1 MQLPSPQYYL
11 MKTKTNFAFYFHLK
25 KDRSIAVKSFDDKNQ
40 FLEEEVVVPQP
51 VLDYAVAIDRNDYLH
66 LICITSDG
74 VLSYYIRSNSQWNH
88 RQISKVD
95 TKSNVYRN
103 LVLIIKNKDTHILCN
118 KTNFTNPAITSIEH
132 MYWND
137 KGMKKVTVTTYL
149 PGKYS
154 SPFQVD
160 IDSVGNLHLVYKVLH
175 HKNNQLYYSFYSIFN
190 KKWNNGEIISNL
202 QEDHSHPHILIDK
215 QDNLHLVWC
224 TIEDNNFTLKYK
236 RKMKISGLKSKWSSQ
251 KSLSDKNAN
260 NYSPLLL
267 HEGSALKVLNRQN
280 DRFNEVISED
290 FGGNWRNTTASQ
302 RFNPQELT
310 LIKYGTNSDLEKINT
325 SISKVYGEIGD
336 YISIIGTNLF
346 PVPIPPAE
354 PEPQPKPQPSSKPE
368 KLLEERSVVETRAV
382 EPKVEIEEVTENNTE
397 VEPKEP
403 HKEEVSKEN
412 AKIISSEVK
421 TESKESP
428 IESLVKTSQQSA
440 HEQIKD
446 TIQEAIEEL
455 PQGIQMDENLKSL
468 VQEVQNYINKMVI
481 EVEKIEESK
490 KVLQEKATQ
499 PPEDFA
505 NSQTFQQFQSNL
517 TELNHQLTTIET
529 EEFELQKELDQ
540 FQKKIYA
547 IEDRMIQFKKQLL
560 ELEDKVMKI
569 PSLQSSLVNRFKS
582 IFK

>member
-1 MQLPSPQYYL
+1 MQLPSPQHYL

-25 KDRSIAVKSFDDKNQ
+25 KDRSIAVKSYDDKNR
-40 FLEEEVVVPQP
+40 FLEEEVVVSQP
-51 VLDYAVAIDRNDYLH
+51 VLDFSVTIDRNDYLH
-66 LICITSDG
+66 LICITSEG

-95 TKSNVYRN
+95 IKSNVYRN
-103 LVLIIKNKDTHILCN
+103 LVLMIKNKDTHILCN

-132 MYWND
+132 MYWNN

-154 SPFQVD
+154 NPFQVD
-160 IDSVGNLHLVYKVLH
+160 IDSVGNLHLIYKVLH

-190 KKWNNGEIISNL
+190 KKWNNGEIISSL
-202 QEDHSHPHILIDK
+202 QEDHSHPHMLIDK

-236 RKMKISGLKSKWSSQ
+236 RKMKISSLKSKWSPQ

-260 NYSPLLL
+260 NYSPLLI
-267 HEGSALKVLNRQN
+267 HEGSVLKVLNRQN

-290 FGGNWRNTTASQ
+290 FGENWINSFQSQ
-302 RFNPQELT
+302 RFNGQELT

-325 SISKVYGEIGD
+325 SISKIYGEIGD

-346 PVPIPPAE
+346 AVSTPP
-354 PEPQPKPQPSSKPE
+354 PQPQSQLNNHQE
-368 KLLEERSVVETRAV
+368 ELLKRKNEDKEL
-382 EPKVEIEEVTENNTE
+382 PKQI
-397 VEPKEP
+397 
-403 HKEEVSKEN
+403 KEEVSNE
-412 AKIISSEVK
+412 IPRVISNEAIHEPQNPFGDTISK
-421 TESKESP
+421 TPNEPTKESDKD
-428 IESLVKTSQQSA
+428 S
-440 HEQIKD
+440 IKD
-446 TIQEAIEEL
+446 TVQDAIVEL

-468 VQEVQNYINKMVI
+468 VQEVQNYINRMVI

-490 KVLQEKATQ
+490 KVLQDKASQ
-499 PPEDFA
+499 PPKDFS

-517 TELNHQLTTIET
+517 INLNSQLTSIEA

-560 ELEDKVMKI
+560 EMEDKVMKF